1 MVIHRN
7 AIRLYKYLNFK
18 MNMKPAVERMGFKV
32 WVTPEGIPGHKKIK
46 NPKVPQLPTKINS
59 RALMRQVDDQGNG
72 LYFSERSIAFEQA
85 TKRWLLLY
93 QTKQLKLMNTGQ
105 KYNYIWNSDLD
116 QLDIDQLFTK
126 HRSIKNA
133 SHILELSVPV
143 HHRGRIVLESL
154 CYTKEHSARKGRF
167 LIVPKPDEKKIFDT
181 EFAGPDN
188 TYPLLRQS
196 SSGDIKTANFRV
208 MLRHIQS
215 KNIEMVFVIYPKN
228 IRLDIPDTI
237 DKKTYRELIK
247 MPNVLLFKQMKH

>member
-1 MVIHRN
+1 
-7 AIRLYKYLNFK
+7 
-18 MNMKPAVERMGFKV
+18 MKHAVEHMGFKV
-32 WVTPEGIPGHKKIK
+32 WVTPDGTPGHEKIK
-46 NPKVPQLPTKINS
+46 NPKEPKPLTKINS
-59 RALMRQVDDQGNG
+59 RALMRQVVDKEVG
-72 LYFSERSIAFEQA
+72 LYFSNRYIAFEPS

-196 SSGDIKTANFRV
+196 SSGDIKTKNFRV
-208 MLRHIQS
+208 ALRPIQS
-215 KNIEMVFVIYPKN
+215 KNIEMVFVVYPKT
-228 IRLDIPDTI
+228 IRLALPDMI

-247 MPNVLLFKQMKH
+247 MSNVLLFKQIKH